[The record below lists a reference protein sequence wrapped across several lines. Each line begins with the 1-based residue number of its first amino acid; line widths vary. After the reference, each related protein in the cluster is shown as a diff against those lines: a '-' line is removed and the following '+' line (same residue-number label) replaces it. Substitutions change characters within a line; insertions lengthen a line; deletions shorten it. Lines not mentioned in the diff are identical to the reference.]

1 MKLRAKQDAQ
11 APDAQGRMTYRR
23 GPEYDL
29 HNKLIEGG
37 EPFDAPD
44 DFVVNTDVFDIVEP
58 PKGRDPRIFDPSKS
72 AGRK

>member
-11 APDAQGRMTYRR
+11 APNERGQMTYRR

-37 EPFDAPD
+37 EPFECPD
-44 DFVVNTDVFDIVEP
+44 DFVVNEEVFDIVEP
-58 PKGRDPRIFDPSKS
+58 PKGRDPKIFKPS
-72 AGRK
+72 RK